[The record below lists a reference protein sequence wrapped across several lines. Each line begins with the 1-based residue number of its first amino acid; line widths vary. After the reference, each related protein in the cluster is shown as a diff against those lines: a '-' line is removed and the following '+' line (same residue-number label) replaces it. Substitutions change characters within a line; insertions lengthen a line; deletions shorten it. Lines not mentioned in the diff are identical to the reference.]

1 MAIVGAWTTGFALV
15 NGVDLSDHVRSIT
28 TEDSKSA
35 VDVTA
40 MGATNTQTSK
50 GLGDAKIS
58 IEFFQDFTAGKVHAT
73 LQPLIQSTT
82 PVAVE
87 VRQSTAARSAT
98 NPAHL
103 LTGAFLMTY
112 GGLDGGVNDALV
124 IKAEFVNAPGGTG
137 MTYPTA

>member
-1 MAIVGAWTTGFALV
+1 MAIVGAWTTGFLLV

-28 TEDSKSA
+28 TEDTKSA

-50 GLGDAKIS
+50 GVGDAKITA
-58 IEFFQDFTAGKVHAT
+58 ELFQDFSAGKVHAT

-87 VRQSTAARSAT
+87 ARQSTAARSAT

-103 LTGAFLMTY
+103 LTGAFLMSY
-112 GGLDGGVNDALV
+112 NGLDGSVNDALV
-124 IKAEFVNAPGGTG
+124 ITAEFVNAPGGTG